1 MIKNRDVFK
10 LRSSSRLFTIPTI
23 ESITIIIIIIIVV
36 IIILPKCRSR

>member
-10 LRSSSRLFTIPTI
+10 LRSSSRLFIPTI

>member
-23 ESITIIIIIIIVV
+23 ESITIIIIIVV

>member
-10 LRSSSRLFTIPTI
+10 LRSSSRLFIPTI
-23 ESITIIIIIIIVV
+23 ESITIIIIIVV